1 MTLFVQC
8 LLLYRK
14 IDVLQAE
21 KQLAAEIDFYF
32 MALVLALLAAV
43 LAQ

>member
-14 IDVLQAE
+14 IAVLQAE
-21 KQLAAEIDFYF
+21 KQTATEIGFYF

-43 LAQ
+43 LVQ